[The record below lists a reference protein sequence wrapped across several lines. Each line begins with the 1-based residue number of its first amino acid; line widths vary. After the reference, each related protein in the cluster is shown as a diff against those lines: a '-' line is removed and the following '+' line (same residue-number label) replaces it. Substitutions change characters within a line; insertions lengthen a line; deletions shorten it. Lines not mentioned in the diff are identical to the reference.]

1 MFFQIDDQ
9 LQVNA
14 KARALAERL
23 MEDDNNGLAALGLW
37 TMAGSLVQASLTDGV
52 VTKADLARLTLN
64 PSSAF
69 ALASLLVDVGLWHAH
84 GHDCERCAPV
94 SDGTWLFHDWFDLKY
109 DRGEQVKTTRRKR
122 KELTDSYLLAQV
134 WARDCTDYPSATT
147 GLCRYCGK
155 ELKRKD
161 RRSDDAW
168 QPDHVDPSKA
178 AGPENVVLACGPCNR
193 KKGRRTPE
201 IAGMTLRPAPNHEV
215 DPRTTAADPSA
226 TRSTSTAE
234 AHADRPEWAADRT
247 ETRSTSTAEKP
258 DVGRQEPAAD
268 PSNTVQGHG
277 AIPTDQADISLI
289 PAVISG
295 SSELSSSAGTPTRGH
310 ARKAGQGRVGPG
322 SSGVDQG
329 SPGSGGDGQGRPGKR
344 RGNRRRRGGR
354 RNPQPSDAGTAP
366 IRGDSMKGRGGS
378 PPEIPVPSGQFG
390 SPWFNA
396 SRKNSTDE
404 AECFTH
410 GEPAPCRFCVRGER

>member
-14 KARALAERL
+14 KARTLAEKL
-23 MEDDNNGLAALGLW
+23 MNDDPNGLAALGLW
-37 TMAGSLVQASLTDGV
+37 TMAGSLVQASLTDGI

-64 PSSAF
+64 PQAAT
-69 ALASLLVDVGLWHAH
+69 ALASQLVDVGLWHAH
-84 GHDCERCAPV
+84 DHDCERCAPV
-94 SDGTWLFHDWFDLKY
+94 AEGTWLFHDWFDLKY

-122 KELTDSYLLAQV
+122 KELTDSYLLSQV
-134 WARDCTDYPSATT
+134 WARDCTDYPTATT

-161 RRSDDAW
+161 RRSEDAW
-168 QPDHVDPSKA
+168 QPDHVDPAKA

-193 KKGRRTPE
+193 TKGRRTPE

-234 AHADRPEWAADRT
+234 THADRPNRDADRT
-247 ETRSTSTAEKP
+247 ETRSTPTAEKH
-258 DVGRQEPAAD
+258 DVGRQKPETD
-268 PSNTVQGHG
+268 PSDSEPGHG
-277 AIPTDQADISLI
+277 SSPTDQADTSLI
-289 PAVISG
+289 SPLISG
-295 SSELSSSAGTPTRGH
+295 SNELSSSAGTHTH
-310 ARKAGQGRVGPG
+310 ARQGRAGQGG
-322 SSGVDQG
+322 SGVDQG
-329 SPGSGGDGQGRPGKR
+329 SEGSGQGRPGKR

-354 RNPQPSDAGTAP
+354 SRTQPDHAGTSP
-366 IRGDSMKGRGGS
+366 DQGSSSKGRAGS
-378 PPEIPVPSGQFG
+378 PPGIDPPAGQFG

-404 AECFTH
+404 AMCSAH
-410 GEPAPCRFCVRGER
+410 GEPAPCRHCVRGES